1 MSNNASS
8 TSIPNSGAAPDA
20 ATPGLL
26 HPGLQERDRQMLQE
40 AAHRLLA
47 HGSIL
52 RERSAER
59 ALYDWCAE
67 HQGWLEDWGGLLGV
81 KVILQREERIIMALP
96 EVAALTRRLRREETL
111 VALALWYDYDIELR
125 ENGATEVFFSVR
137 DFNERF
143 QNKFPSLQPISASRL
158 KEVLRTLGRMNLIE
172 MEWADELAESAIRVL
187 PTLRFAI
194 PFPDIEEWV
203 KTRDAFLT
211 EVPAAE
217 ASSPEAAGLADP
229 SDPSDPL
236 ESPAPETSPA

>member
-1 MSNNASS
+1 MSNEDSQPSA
-8 TSIPNSGAAPDA
+8 PGAATAEP

-26 HPGLQERDRQMLQE
+26 HPGMRERDRQMLQE

-81 KVILQREERIIMALP
+81 KIILQRDERIIMALP

-143 QNKFPSLQPISASRL
+143 QNKFPALQAISASRL
-158 KEVLRTLGRMNLIE
+158 KEVLRTLSRMNLIE
-172 MEWADELAESAIRVL
+172 IEWADDLSESAIRVL

-211 EVPAAE
+211 DEGTAIGPLGPIGPIGPIGPMA
-217 ASSPEAAGLADP
+217 PEP
-229 SDPSDPL
+229 
-236 ESPAPETSPA
+236 PAPQA